1 MAMFEGQRY
10 LTKGVKEQVSIPLQI
25 TLWSMIEKLEIEVDY
40 LQIFEIEQLANSQLS
55 IIHKQEEPEYQST
68 TILPGVIQSNK
79 IKIYVIDDH
88 EYSTMLLAD
97 EY

>member
-1 MAMFEGQRY
+1 MFEGQRY

-55 IIHKQEEPEYQST
+55 ITHKQEEPEYQSI

-88 EYSTMLLAD
+88 EYATMLLAD